1 MQYLLLIYIDPAL
14 YANMDPAESKETM
27 DAYWKL
33 DDDARA
39 AGVLLSSNALY
50 GHEQTSTLKVRG
62 GDRIVSDGPFAETKE
77 VLGGYYLVDVPGL
90 EEARYWAAQIPDAKR
105 GTIEIRPIVNFER
118 PV

>member
-14 YANMDPAESKETM
+14 YATMDPAEAQANM
-27 DAYWKL
+27 AAYWKL

-50 GHEQTSTLKVRG
+50 DHDKTTQLKVRG
-62 GDRIVSDGPFAETKE
+62 GERIVSDGPFVETKE

-90 EEARYWAAQIPDAKR
+90 EEARRWAAQIPDAAR
-105 GTIEIRPIVNFER
+105 GTIEIRPIVDFER
-118 PV
+118 PA